1 MISICSHFKT
11 AVLSSV
17 TRQRR
22 ARDYPC
28 LFSHQERLCSISA
41 EEERDE
47 GKGESER
54 RLGQKLKNGKLAAF
68 ESDIREE
75 TWDAK
80 RKDAI
85 GRTKS
90 KGRLRRSLVLST
102 LGSDSAWQK
111 HPKRLSSDKRDVR
124 FWFRR
129 YGRTEKKKKKP
140 RTAGQEVKLFSG
152 QHQQPHAL
160 LVFKW
165 SSTLLQII
173 DYSTD
178 SGTGEPPQNIESNSA
193 SRVHRLCKVSTFA
206 CGSAS

>member
-129 YGRTEKKKKKP
+129 YGRTEKRKKETKDGGTGSK
-140 RTAGQEVKLFSG
+140 AFL
-152 QHQQPHAL
+152 
-160 LVFKW
+160 W
-165 SSTLLQII
+165 SAPAATCSPCVQMII
-173 DYSTD
+173 DSFA
-178 SGTGEPPQNIESNSA
+178 N
-193 SRVHRLCKVSTFA
+193 HRLQYRQRDWRTTSEHRIELGKSC
-206 CGSAS
+206 ASIV